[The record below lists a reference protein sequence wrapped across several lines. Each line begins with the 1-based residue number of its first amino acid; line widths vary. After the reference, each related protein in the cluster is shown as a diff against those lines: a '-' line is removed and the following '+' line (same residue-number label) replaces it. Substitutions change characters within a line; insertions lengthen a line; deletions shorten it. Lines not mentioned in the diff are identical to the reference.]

1 MYYHLSAIRSSHSFP
16 NSCSRAVLAIF
27 KSNTW
32 RR

>member
-1 MYYHLSAIRSSHSFP
+1 MYYHLFAIRSSLSAP
-16 NSCSRAVLAIF
+16 DSCSRAVLAVF